1 MRFVKVTVVN
11 RIYPGYGWAI
21 RYGSLLY
28 GLVSDTPS
36 FAVGVCRFLRQSRIA
51 HSQHLNESVIVQ
63 DIDEAE
69 IDYTK
74 YGKSVNFT
82 STMSTTTL
90 ALIGF
95 SSAGSIAINPYV
107 DHLYDVRNSLNCFW
121 LDDAN
126 RNIYPHHFRGVLKNS
141 DFRLRDLPWAVN
153 VAPYST
159 YLSRVTS
166 SATATGYVSYWSPGS
181 SSRQVF
187 PRFKNG
193 SLSLIPVSGLKL
205 RGGNLPGLT
214 SRKLLM
220 PAL

>member
-1 MRFVKVTVVN
+1 MRFVKITVVN
-11 RIYPGYGWAI
+11 RIYPGYGWVI
-21 RYGSLLY
+21 RYGSFLY
-28 GLVSDTPS
+28 GLVADANA
-36 FAVGVCRFLRQSRIA
+36 FAIASVRFLRQSRIA
-51 HSQHLNESVIVQ
+51 HSQHLNESVLIQ
-63 DIDEAE
+63 QIDEDE
-69 IDYTK
+69 IDYST
-74 YGKSVNFT
+74 YGKNIPFSSSVQTT
-82 STMSTTTL
+82 SSS
-90 ALIGF
+90 LIGF
-95 SSAGSIAINPYV
+95 SSAGSIAINSGI
-107 DHLYDVRNSLNCFW
+107 DHLFDVRNSINCFW
-121 LDDAN
+121 LDDTN
-126 RNIYPHHFRGVLKNS
+126 SNIYPHHFRGVLKNS

-193 SLSLIPVSGLKL
+193 QLLLIPVSGLRL

-214 SRKLLM
+214 SRKLIL